1 MESVR
6 RPRFKRSSAVIP
18 IRLTERDHEIL
29 RHVRRHR
36 FLLSDHVQALVPGS
50 RQQILRRL
58 QRLFHHGYLDRP
70 RSQLEYFHQGG
81 SKSIVYGLDRKGA
94 KLLAGESTPRRPWC
108 DSKHPIQP
116 AKQVYLQHSLLVS
129 TLMVALENSSARSG
143 AVRLVREEELAA
155 SANLREPFRWTV
167 TVHCLGYIHGWH
179 YSADG
184 VDGVDTVDGVQ
195 LPSNRMVRQPF

>member
-6 RPRFKRSSAVIP
+6 LPRFKRSPAVIP
-18 IRLTERDHEIL
+18 IRLTERDHDIL

-36 FLLSDHVQALVPGS
+36 FLLSEHVQTLVHGS

-70 RSQLEYFHQGG
+70 RSQLDYFHQGG

-94 KLLAGESTPRRPWC
+94 KLLGAEPAQRRPRC
-108 DSKHPIQP
+108 DSKHPMQP

-129 TLMVALENSSARSG
+129 AVMVALENSCARSG

-155 SANLREPFRWTV
+155 GINLREPFRWTV
-167 TVHCLGYIHGWH
+167 TVHSRRLGLRPDNVFGLEHMPTGERWY
-179 YSADG
+179 Y
-184 VDGVDTVDGVQ
+184 
-195 LPSNRMVRQPF
+195 